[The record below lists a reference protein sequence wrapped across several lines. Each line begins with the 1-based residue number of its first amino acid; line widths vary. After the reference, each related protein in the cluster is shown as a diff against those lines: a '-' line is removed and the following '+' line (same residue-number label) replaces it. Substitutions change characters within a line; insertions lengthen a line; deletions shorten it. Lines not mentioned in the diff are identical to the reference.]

1 MAYLFLYRY
10 TITLMKDLVCCSS
23 YTYLPITSA
32 YDKQKG
38 KELRPKPELFFS
50 TSLSPFTNKPGF

>member
-10 TITLMKDLVCCSS
+10 TIALMKDLVCCSS
-23 YTYLPITSA
+23 YTYLPITST

-38 KELRPKPELFFS
+38 KELGPNVVTPKS
-50 TSLSPFTNKPGF
+50 